1 MAKSIRIVLFA
12 VVLAMLALPA
22 TAPAKKGHG
31 KLNRNAARLCKQL
44 RSEMGAGK
52 FRVAYGAKRDRPAFK
67 RCVKRTS
74 RTLKQTRGQGK
85 SREAIRQ
92 AQADC
97 REEFDSDFQEI
108 DFESDDE
115 PQTGDGGAPQGD
127 FADCIDDYAGDDF
140 APEAEEPDDD
150 PGVDQPA
157 DDSAPDGESDADY

>member
-12 VVLAMLALPA
+12 LVLAMLALPA
-22 TAPAKKGHG
+22 TAPAKKHG
-31 KLNRNAARLCKQL
+31 KSGRNAARLCKQL

-52 FRVAYGAKRDRPAFK
+52 FRVAYGAKRDRRAFK

-74 RTLKQTRGQGK
+74 RTLKQIHGQTK

-108 DFESDDE
+108 DFESDDDV
-115 PQTGDGGAPQGD
+115 QQGDGGAPQGD
-127 FADCIDDYAGDDF
+127 FADCIDDYTGDDF

-150 PGVDQPA
+150 PAVDEPA
-157 DDSAPDGESDADY
+157 DDSAPGE

>member
-12 VVLAMLALPA
+12 LVLAMLALPA

-31 KLNRNAARLCKQL
+31 KSGRNAARLCKQL

-52 FRVAYGAKRDRPAFK
+52 FRVAYGSKRDRRAFK

-74 RTLKQTRGQGK
+74 RTLKQIGGQAG

-92 AQADC
+92 AQTDC
-97 REEFDSDFQEI
+97 REEFDADFQAI

-115 PQTGDGGAPQGD
+115 PTAGDGEAPQGD
-127 FADCIDDYAGDDF
+127 FADCIDDYAGDFDSD
-140 APEAEEPDDD
+140 EDLTEEPDAPELEQ
-150 PGVDQPA
+150 PGD
-157 DDSAPDGESDADY
+157 DDSGAGGEA